1 MAAELV
7 VKVGG
12 SLYDLPDL
20 GPRLR
25 NWLHALP
32 SRRVLLIPGGGAAA
46 DLVRQADNPDHL
58 GEERCHWLALRALQ
72 FTGHVLAARLAGGQV
87 IEEIED
93 RESAWQH
100 DRIPILDMHAFALA
114 DEGRPDHLAHR
125 WAVTSDSLAARAAV
139 VAGINELILLK
150 SCDFPAG
157 CHWAEA
163 ARRGIVDAAMPEV
176 LAGIGRRLNVTLVNF
191 RQTA

>member
-1 MAAELV
+1 MATELV

-20 GPRLR
+20 ARRLL
-25 NWLHALP
+25 NWLNALP

-46 DLVRQADNPDHL
+46 DLVRQADTLDRL

-72 FTGHVLAARLAGGQV
+72 FTAHLLAARLAGGQV
-87 IEEIED
+87 IQEIEHCD
-93 RESAWQH
+93 SFWQH
-100 DRIPILDMHAFALA
+100 DRIPILDMYAFALA
-114 DEGRPDHLAHR
+114 DEARPDHLAHR

-139 VAGINELILLK
+139 LAGIEELVLLK
-150 SCDFPAG
+150 SCDLPAG
-157 CHWAEA
+157 CDWPEA

-176 LAGIGRRLNVTLVNF
+176 LAGIGRRLNVSLVNF
-191 RQTA
+191 RRAP